1 MISVI
6 MLTYNREQYIA
17 RAIEAI
23 LKQTYSD
30 FEFVIVDNGS
40 SDRSGLIAEE
50 YAAKDARIKVI
61 HIEKSSI
68 GHGRNIGIA
77 NTKGEYI
84 AFIDDDDVAAPD
96 MLEFLNELV
105 QKNQADIAIC
115 GAQKDVNGEILPH
128 SMWDE
133 YCIWSAADAVTELLK
148 RKRNNAGLPTKLVK
162 RTLFEQIPFK
172 EDCKYEDI
180 WICYK
185 YMANANKVAAYGLPK
200 YCFTRHE
207 NNNSSFTQNAGQWK
221 AEQMEEYLAA
231 FCERTEYISNK
242 LPELKELVQYS
253 EWSYMIS
260 MCDKIKTYVLT
271 DCKEILKRLAEELWQ
286 NRKEFLTSP
295 YIQEFEKAWMKDY
308 ILRERQAEDEL
319 S

>member
-6 MLTYNREQYIA
+6 MLTYNREKYIA
-17 RAIEAI
+17 RSIEAI
-23 LKQTYSD
+23 LAQTYRQ

-40 SDRSGLIAEE
+40 SDQSGTIADE
-50 YAAKDARIKVI
+50 YALRDSRIKVL

-77 NTKGEYI
+77 NATGEYI
-84 AFIDDDDVAAPD
+84 AFVDDDDVAAPD
-96 MLEFLNELV
+96 MLEFLDRLV
-105 QKNQADIAIC
+105 QENHADIAIC
-115 GAQKDVNGEILPH
+115 GAKKDVNGKILPH

-148 RKRNNAGLPTKLVK
+148 RKRNNAGLPTKLI
-162 RTLFEQIPFK
+162 RRELFEQIPFK

-207 NNNSSFTQNAGQWK
+207 SNNSSFTQNAGLWK
-221 AEQMEEYLAA
+221 AEQMREYLAA
-231 FCERTEYISNK
+231 FCERTEYISAK
-242 LPELKELVQYS
+242 LPELTGLVQYS

-260 MCDKIKTYVLT
+260 MCDKIKTYDLK
-271 DCKEILKRLAEELWQ
+271 DCQGIFIELVRELRLKQE
-286 NRKEFLTSP
+286 EFLMSP
-295 YIQEFEKAWMKDY
+295 YIQNFEKEWMNKY
-308 ILRERQAEDEL
+308 VLQEG
-319 S
+319 

>member
-23 LKQTYSD
+23 LGQTYAD

-40 SDRSGLIAEE
+40 GDQSGKIADG
-50 YAAKDARIKVI
+50 YARKDTRIKVL

-77 NTKGEYI
+77 NARGEYI
-84 AFIDDDDVAAPD
+84 AFVDDDDVAAPD
-96 MLEFLNELV
+96 MLEFLYQLV
-105 QKNQADIAIC
+105 QENHADIAIC

-180 WICYK
+180 
-185 YMANANKVAAYGLPK
+185 
-200 YCFTRHE
+200 
-207 NNNSSFTQNAGQWK
+207 
-221 AEQMEEYLAA
+221 
-231 FCERTEYISNK
+231 
-242 LPELKELVQYS
+242 
-253 EWSYMIS
+253 
-260 MCDKIKTYVLT
+260 
-271 DCKEILKRLAEELWQ
+271 
-286 NRKEFLTSP
+286 
-295 YIQEFEKAWMKDY
+295 
-308 ILRERQAEDEL
+308 
-319 S
+319 

>member
-6 MLTYNREQYIA
+6 MLTYNREKYIA

-40 SDRSGLIAEE
+40 SDRSGQIADE
-50 YAAKDARIKVI
+50 YARKDARIKVL
-61 HIEKSSI
+61 HIDKSTI

-77 NTKGEYI
+77 NAKGDYI
-84 AFIDDDDVAAPD
+84 AFVDDEDVASPD
-96 MLEFLNELV
+96 MLGFLNQLV
-105 QKNQADIAIC
+105 KDNHADIAIC
-115 GAQKDVNGEILPH
+115 GAQKDVNGKILPH
-128 SMWDE
+128 SMWNE
-133 YCIWSAADAVTELLK
+133 YCIWSATDAVTELLK
-148 RKRNNAGLPTKLVK
+148 RKRNNAGLPTKLIK

-207 NNNSSFTQNAGQWK
+207 NNNSSFTQNSGLWK

-231 FCERTEYISNK
+231 FRERTEYISSK
-242 LPELKELVQYS
+242 LPALAELVQYS

-260 MCDKIKTYVLT
+260 MCDKIKTYELK
-271 DCKEILKRLAEELWQ
+271 DCYNIFVELVQELKTNQ
-286 NRKEFLTSP
+286 QEFLVSP
-295 YIQEFEKAWMKDY
+295 YIQDFEKEWMQKY
-308 ILRERQAEDEL
+308 ILQEG
-319 S
+319 

>member
-23 LKQTYSD
+23 LGQTYTD

-40 SDRSGLIAEE
+40 VDQSGKIADG
-50 YAAKDARIKVI
+50 YARKDNRIKVL

-77 NTKGEYI
+77 NARGEYI
-84 AFIDDDDVAAPD
+84 AFVDDDDVAAPD
-96 MLEFLNELV
+96 MLEFLYQLV
-105 QKNQADIAIC
+105 QENHADIAIC

-172 EDCKYEDI
+172 EECKYEDI

-221 AEQMEEYLAA
+221 ADQMEEYLAA
-231 FCERTEYISNK
+231 FRERTEYISNK
-242 LPELKELVQYS
+242 LPELQGLVQYS

-260 MCDKIKTYVLT
+260 MCDKIKTYKLN
-271 DCKEILKRLAEELWQ
+271 DCMEILKRLVRELQ
-286 NRKEFLTSP
+286 KNQKEFLNSP
-295 YIQEFEKAWMKDY
+295 YIQEFEKEWMKSY
-308 ILRERQAEDEL
+308 ILQEGQAEHGL
-319 S
+319 

>member
-6 MLTYNREQYIA
+6 MLTYNREKYIA

-40 SDRSGLIAEE
+40 SDRSGQIADE
-50 YAAKDARIKVI
+50 YARKDTRIKVL
-61 HIEKSSI
+61 HIDKSSI

-77 NTKGEYI
+77 NAKGEYI

-96 MLEFLNELV
+96 MLEFLNQLV
-105 QKNQADIAIC
+105 KDNHADIAIC
-115 GAQKDVNGEILPH
+115 GAQKEVNGKILPH

-133 YCIWSAADAVTELLK
+133 YCIWSASDAVMELLK
-148 RKRNNAGLPTKLVK
+148 RKRNNAGLPTKLIK
-162 RTLFEQIPFK
+162 RTLFEEIPFK

-185 YMANANKVAAYGLPK
+185 YLANANKVAAYGLPK

-207 NNNSSFTQNAGQWK
+207 NNNSSFTQNASQWK

-231 FCERTEYISNK
+231 FRERTEYISRK
-242 LPELKELVQYS
+242 LPVLTELVQYS

-260 MCDKIKTYVLT
+260 MCDKIKTYELK
-271 DCKEILKRLAEELWQ
+271 DCYNIFAELVQELKTKQ
-286 NRKEFLTSP
+286 QEFLVSP
-295 YIQEFEKAWMKDY
+295 YIQDFEKEWMQEY
-308 ILRERQAEDEL
+308 ILQEG
-319 S
+319 